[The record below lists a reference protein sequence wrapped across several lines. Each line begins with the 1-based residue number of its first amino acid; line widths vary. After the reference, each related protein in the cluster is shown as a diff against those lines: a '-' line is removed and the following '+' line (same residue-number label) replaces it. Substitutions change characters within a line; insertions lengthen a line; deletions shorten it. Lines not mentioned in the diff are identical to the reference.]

1 MEKILVLE
9 DDRLLNEAL
18 CQMLSAAGYEVKQ
31 AYSLQEAQGLLD
43 GGLDLLLVD
52 IGLPDG
58 EGLEICRGSQNT
70 GKIPV
75 IFLTARDEEE
85 DIVIKNVFGMG
96 YTLGE

>member
-1 MEKILVLE
+1 M
-9 DDRLLNEAL
+9 
-18 CQMLSAAGYEVKQ
+18 
-31 AYSLQEAQGLLD
+31 
-43 GGLDLLLVD
+43 LLVD

-58 EGLEICRGSQNT
+58 EGLEICRGRQNT

>member
-85 DIVIKNVFGMG
+85 DIVNAFDWGAD
-96 YTLGE
+96 YRL

>member
-58 EGLEICRGSQNT
+58 EGLEICRGRQNT

-75 IFLTARDEEE
+75 IFLTGRDEEE
-85 DIVIKNVFGMG
+85 DIVNAFDWGAD
-96 YTLGE
+96 YRL